1 MKKQICIED
10 IAEELEEEIEASDC
24 YERLPNQYEIHEWR
38 IMEAFALG
46 VTSERKQERLLL
58 ALHGRKAYRHFKDE
72 IINLGIDEEYYA
84 YRFQALCKIVE
95 EWCEENEIP
104 YTTREEQDNYSLL
117 SYGNKNGFQIDLLLN
132 EARYRNAYP
141 LYMFYTTTQPDITE
155 QIKNIQFIEEET
167 LRWCEGCNNACFLS
181 DAGSISEIL
190 FNLPRHKI
198 FDIEILNHSLKLSF
212 LDKLFQDLSKS
223 GHLLNELN
231 QRLIKL
237 GGMDSQYKD
246 GIYGIKHSGRGIPNY
261 LKIFV
266 ERQGQDLSWLER
278 EIKFEMGEIGG
289 VVVIDLR
296 E

>member
-1 MKKQICIED
+1 MKRVVVIG
-10 IAEELEEEIEASDC
+10 EEEEDLVFHQCSAFI
-24 YERLPNQYEIHEWR
+24 YEWLLKQVHVKEESLTDWLLYDISSSNPNIYYKAFSRHEESMNGADWEWW
-38 IMEAFALG
+38 ILTADP
-46 VTSERKQERLLL
+46 
-58 ALHGRKAYRHFKDE
+58 YYKDKY
-72 IINLGIDEEYYA
+72 NG
-84 YRFQALCKIVE
+84 YRFLVQAKKL
-95 EWCEENEIP
+95 WPNN
-104 YTTREEQDNYSLL
+104 QDNYSLL

-155 QIKNIQFIEEET
+155 QIKNIQFIGEET
-167 LRWCEGCNNACFLS
+167 LRRCEDCINGCFLS

-198 FDIEILNHSLKLSF
+198 FDTEVLNHSLKLSL

-223 GHLLNELN
+223 GHLLNKFN

-246 GIYGIKHSGRGIPNY
+246 GVYGIKHSGRGIPNY

-278 EIKFEMGEIGG
+278 EMKYEMGEIGG
-289 VVVIDLR
+289 LAVIDLR

>member
-1 MKKQICIED
+1 MKRVVVIGEEE
-10 IAEELEEEIEASDC
+10 EELMFHQCSAFIYEWLLKQVHVKEESLTDWLLYDISSSN
-24 YERLPNQYEIHEWR
+24 PNIYYKAFSRHEESMNGADWEWW
-38 IMEAFALG
+38 ILTADP
-46 VTSERKQERLLL
+46 
-58 ALHGRKAYRHFKDE
+58 YYKDKY
-72 IINLGIDEEYYA
+72 NG
-84 YRFQALCKIVE
+84 YRFLVQAKKL
-95 EWCEENEIP
+95 WPNN
-104 YTTREEQDNYSLL
+104 QDNYSLL

-155 QIKNIQFIEEET
+155 QIKNIQFIKEET
-167 LRWCEGCNNACFLS
+167 LRWCDGFNNGCFLS

-198 FDIEILNHSLKLSF
+198 FDIEILNHSLKLSL

-223 GHLLNELN
+223 DHIFNKLN

-246 GIYGIKHSGRGIPNY
+246 GVYGIKHSGRGIPNY

-278 EIKFEMGEIGG
+278 EMKYEMGEIGG
-289 VVVIDLR
+289 LAVIDLR

>member
-1 MKKQICIED
+1 MKRVVVIGEEE
-10 IAEELEEEIEASDC
+10 EELMFHQCSAFIYEWLLKQVHVKEESLTDWLLYDISSSN
-24 YERLPNQYEIHEWR
+24 PNIYYKAFSRHEESTNGADWEWW
-38 IMEAFALG
+38 ILTADP
-46 VTSERKQERLLL
+46 
-58 ALHGRKAYRHFKDE
+58 YYKDKY
-72 IINLGIDEEYYA
+72 NG
-84 YRFQALCKIVE
+84 YRFLVQATKL
-95 EWCEENEIP
+95 WPNN
-104 YTTREEQDNYSLL
+104 QDNYSLL

-155 QIKNIQFIEEET
+155 QIKNIQFIGEET
-167 LRWCEGCNNACFLS
+167 LRWCEDCINGCFLS

-198 FDIEILNHSLKLSF
+198 FDTEVLNHSLKLSL

-223 GHLLNELN
+223 DHIFNKLN

-246 GIYGIKHSGRGIPNY
+246 GVYGIKHSGRGIPNY

-278 EIKFEMGEIGG
+278 EMKFEMGEIGG
-289 VVVIDLR
+289 LAVIDLR

>member
-1 MKKQICIED
+1 MKRVVVIG
-10 IAEELEEEIEASDC
+10 EEEEDLVFHQCSAFI
-24 YERLPNQYEIHEWR
+24 YEWLLKQAHVKEESLTDWLLYDISSSNLNIYYKAFSRHE
-38 IMEAFALG
+38 ESTSG
-46 VTSERKQERLLL
+46 VDWEWWILT
-58 ALHGRKAYRHFKDE
+58 ADPYYKDKY
-72 IINLGIDEEYYA
+72 NG
-84 YRFQALCKIVE
+84 YRFLVQAKKL
-95 EWCEENEIP
+95 WPNN
-104 YTTREEQDNYSLL
+104 QDNYSLL

-155 QIKNIQFIEEET
+155 QIKNIQFIKEET
-167 LRWCEGCNNACFLS
+167 LRWCDGFNNGCFLS

-198 FDIEILNHSLKLSF
+198 FDIEILNHSLKLSL

-223 GHLLNELN
+223 GHLLNKFN

-246 GIYGIKHSGRGIPNY
+246 GVYGIKHSGRGIPNY

-278 EIKFEMGEIGG
+278 EMKYEMGEIGG
-289 VVVIDLR
+289 LAVIDLR

>member
-1 MKKQICIED
+1 MKRVVVIGEEE
-10 IAEELEEEIEASDC
+10 EELMFHQCSAFIYEWLLKQVHVKEESLTDWLLYDISSSN
-24 YERLPNQYEIHEWR
+24 PNIYYKAFSRHEESMNGADWEWW
-38 IMEAFALG
+38 ILTADP
-46 VTSERKQERLLL
+46 
-58 ALHGRKAYRHFKDE
+58 YYKDKY
-72 IINLGIDEEYYA
+72 NG
-84 YRFQALCKIVE
+84 YRFLVQAKKL
-95 EWCEENEIP
+95 WPNN
-104 YTTREEQDNYSLL
+104 QDNYSLL

-155 QIKNIQFIEEET
+155 QIKNIQFIKEET
-167 LRWCEGCNNACFLS
+167 LRWCDGFNNGCFLS

-198 FDIEILNHSLKLSF
+198 FDTEVLNHSLKLSL

-223 GHLLNELN
+223 DHIFNKLN

-246 GIYGIKHSGRGIPNY
+246 GVYGIKHSGRGIPNY

-278 EIKFEMGEIGG
+278 EMKYEMGEIGG
-289 VVVIDLR
+289 LAVIDLR

>member
-1 MKKQICIED
+1 MKRVVVIGEEE
-10 IAEELEEEIEASDC
+10 EELMFHQCSAFIYEWLLKQVHVKEESLTDWLLYDISSSN
-24 YERLPNQYEIHEWR
+24 PNIYYKAFSRHEESMNGADWEWW
-38 IMEAFALG
+38 ILTADP
-46 VTSERKQERLLL
+46 
-58 ALHGRKAYRHFKDE
+58 YYKDKY
-72 IINLGIDEEYYA
+72 NG
-84 YRFQALCKIVE
+84 YRFLVQAKKL
-95 EWCEENEIP
+95 WPNN
-104 YTTREEQDNYSLL
+104 QDNYSLL

-155 QIKNIQFIEEET
+155 QIKNIQFIKEET
-167 LRWCEGCNNACFLS
+167 LRWCDGFNNGCFLS

-198 FDIEILNHSLKLSF
+198 FDTEVLNHSLKLSL

-223 GHLLNELN
+223 GHLLNKFN

-246 GIYGIKHSGRGIPNY
+246 GVYGIKHSGRGIPNY

-278 EIKFEMGEIGG
+278 EMKFEMGEIGG
-289 VVVIDLR
+289 LAVIDLR

>member
-1 MKKQICIED
+1 MKRVVVIG
-10 IAEELEEEIEASDC
+10 EEEEALVFHQCSAFI
-24 YERLPNQYEIHEWR
+24 YEWLLKQAHVKEESLTDWLLYDISSSNPNIYYKAFSRHE
-38 IMEAFALG
+38 E
-46 VTSERKQERLLL
+46 SENGADWEWWILTTDPF
-58 ALHGRKAYRHFKDE
+58 YKDKY
-72 IINLGIDEEYYA
+72 NG
-84 YRFQALCKIVE
+84 YRFLVQAKKL
-95 EWCEENEIP
+95 WPNN
-104 YTTREEQDNYSLL
+104 QDNYSLL

-155 QIKNIQFIEEET
+155 QIKNIQFIKEET
-167 LRWCEGCNNACFLS
+167 LRWCDGFNNGCFLS

-198 FDIEILNHSLKLSF
+198 FDTEVLNHSLKLSL

-223 GHLLNELN
+223 GHLLNKFN

-246 GIYGIKHSGRGIPNY
+246 GVYGIKHSGRGIPNY

-278 EIKFEMGEIGG
+278 EMKFEIKEIGG
-289 VVVIDLR
+289 LAVIDLR